1 MAVYNKIN
9 IDFSYT
15 AYLQKYHVLI
25 VFKVKSFSCPLVGY
39 YLGIS
44 MMWFEFFFL
53 AIY

>member
-25 VFKVKSFSCPLVGY
+25 VFKVKSFRADPALLLVGY
-39 YLGIS
+39 LLGICDVV
-44 MMWFEFFFL
+44 
-53 AIY
+53 